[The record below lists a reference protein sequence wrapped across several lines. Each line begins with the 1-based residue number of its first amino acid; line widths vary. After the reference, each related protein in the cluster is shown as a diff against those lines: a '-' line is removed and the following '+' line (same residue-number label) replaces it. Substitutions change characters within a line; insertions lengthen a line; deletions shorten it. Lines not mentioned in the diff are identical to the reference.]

1 MTGFYMQ
8 RNTEL
13 NYVKYTTAVS
23 IWLVEYA
30 ILSGR
35 KLELFQYVPQQ
46 KFTCS
51 KLTIENLKKGV
62 KYVQS

>member
-13 NYVKYTTAVS
+13 KYVKYATAVS

-30 ILSGR
+30 ILSRR
-35 KLELFQYVPQQ
+35 KLEL
-46 KFTCS
+46 
-51 KLTIENLKKGV
+51 
-62 KYVQS
+62 VQ